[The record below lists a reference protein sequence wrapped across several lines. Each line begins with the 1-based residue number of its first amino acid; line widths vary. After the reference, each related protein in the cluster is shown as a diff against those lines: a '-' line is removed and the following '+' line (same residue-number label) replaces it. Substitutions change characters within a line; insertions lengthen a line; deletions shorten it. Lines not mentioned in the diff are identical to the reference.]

1 MISIKQ
7 IKHVE
12 LELSSYCNASCPL
25 CPRNLFGYEKIDLGY
40 VKKHL
45 TLDEIKKIFT
55 GDFLNQIEN
64 FTFEGNFGDPL
75 MNPEL
80 LSIVEY
86 LDTPIDI
93 LTNASLQD
101 EAFWKDL
108 AGYSVTVYFALDG
121 LADTHSIYRRNTDY
135 DKILKNAR
143 TFISAG
149 GNAVWKMIRFKHNQ
163 HQISAAESL
172 SKELGFS
179 KFELVDHGRNSGP
192 VFDRDGKLERVL
204 GDFSGST
211 DLSHYTDIIQHGD
224 MLIEDIDDQIKESV
238 KCVSLNN
245 NSIYISST
253 GDVYPCCFMGFS
265 PHTYGHGRWHQP
277 VNKQISAVVSN
288 NNALK
293 HSLEECINWFNLIPG
308 CWNKKTFDDGRLIV
322 CDASC
327 GIKNTSI

>member
-12 LELSSYCNASCPL
+12 LEISSYCNASCPL

-40 VKKHL
+40 IKKHL
-45 TLDEIKKIFT
+45 SLDEIKKIFSRN
-55 GDFLNQIEN
+55 FLKQIEK

-101 EAFWKDL
+101 ETFWKNL
-108 AGYSVTVYFALDG
+108 AKYSVTVYFALDG

-135 DKILKNAR
+135 DKILKNAKA
-143 TFISAG
+143 FISAG
-149 GNAVWKMIRFKHNQ
+149 GNAVWKMIRFEHNQ
-163 HQISAAESL
+163 HQIPAAEGL

-192 VFDRDGKLERVL
+192 VFDRDGELERVL
-204 GDFSGST
+204 GDFSGSI
-211 DLSHYTDIIQHGD
+211 DLSHYIDIIQHGD

-253 GDVYPCCFMGFS
+253 GDVYPCCFMGFA
-265 PHTYGHGRWHQP
+265 PYTYGHGRWHQP
-277 VNKQISAVVSN
+277 VNKQISELVSN

-293 HSLEECINWFNLIPG
+293 YSLEECINWFNLIPG

-322 CDASC
+322 CDSSC